1 VVEEEDED
9 IDLAV
14 DDDDEEEFP
23 DTDIVKALG
32 VELEDHD
39 DAEPDE
45 IDHSDE

>member
-1 VVEEEDED
+1 M
-9 IDLAV
+9 LSRTAAAAAV
-14 DDDDEEEFP
+14 TDDDDEEEFP